1 MAELPVVMEL
11 PGVGAR
17 IEAALQQFQQ
27 HQADQPFLT
36 RCLALIGQV
45 EEWKY
50 STGPLYDL
58 PPYQMQLMGFS
69 GGKPL
74 KKSFAD
80 LSAARAGGA
89 YASGFVGGR
98 HVLTVDPA
106 ENLKLSPQVTQYDH
120 EGDLARATITRQP
133 ALAVPVLS
141 RPASL
146 VGLGE
151 TSWLDERRRLHIA
164 VGSRGAFAVYLYRYD
179 DAQRPRHVHLFSKG
193 HTVQSDYEL
202 HYDDAGNLSR
212 VTDVLGHPVWPKR

>member
-1 MAELPVVMEL
+1 MAEHPVVMEL
-11 PGVGAR
+11 PGIGAR
-17 IEAALQQFQQ
+17 IEAASQQFSQRQ
-27 HQADQPFLT
+27 SDQSFLK
-36 RCLALIGQV
+36 RCLAVLEQV
-45 EEWKY
+45 EDWKY

-74 KKSFAD
+74 KKPFAD
-80 LSAARAGGA
+80 LTAARAGGA
-89 YASGFVGGR
+89 YASGFIAGQ

-120 EGDLARATITRQP
+120 EGDLVRATITRQP
-133 ALAVPVLS
+133 DLAVPPLAK
-141 RPASL
+141 PASL

-151 TSWLDERRRLHIA
+151 TAWLDERRRLHIG

-212 VTDVLGHPVWPKR
+212 VTDVLGNPVWPKR